1 VRFTEM
7 RYNAS
12 CILFTS
18 GLDLVKHSFIDH
30 LAARSKLALRLFF

>member
-12 CILFTS
+12 CILLPS